1 MVQSLTQRGGSAA
14 AIQHHYDVSNQF
26 YRLWL
31 DPSMTYSAGLWP
43 ETGLDNDLEQSQLQ
57 KIDWHLSAA
66 GLKEGPPLDTQVG
79 HQLLDIGCGWGT
91 VMQTHVGHHLANQ
104 AVGLTLSHQQYEHI
118 LDFDN
123 SRIEVREESWI
134 KHQPSRP
141 YDGIVSIG
149 AFEHFALPETSS
161 AEKVEVYREFFS
173 RCQQWLKPKGKLSL
187 QTIAYGS
194 LNAKDKNVFTQT
206 EIFPDSEL
214 PRPGEIFLASD
225 GLFEIVTY
233 RNDRLHYGKTCDL
246 WLKNL
251 RSQRGLI
258 EEQFGPD
265 LYQKYEKYL
274 KLAVAGFYF
283 GQILLL
289 RLEMRALT

>member
-1 MVQSLTQRGGSAA
+1 MVQTLPQRGGSAA
-14 AIQHHYDVSNQF
+14 AIQHHYDVSNEF

-43 ETGLDNDLEQSQLQ
+43 DTILDDDLEQSQLK
-57 KIDWHLSAA
+57 KIDWHLTAA
-66 GLKEGPPLDTQVG
+66 GLNHSNPIGVQVG
-79 HQLLDIGCGWGT
+79 QKLLDIGCGWGT
-91 VMQTHVGHHLANQ
+91 VMQTHIDQHPANQ
-104 AVGLTLSHQQYEHI
+104 AVGLTLSHQQYEYI
-118 LDFDN
+118 LSFDQAN
-123 SRIEVREESWI
+123 IEVREESWI
-134 KHQPSRP
+134 DHQPTQS

-149 AFEHFALPETSS
+149 AFEHFALPDTSS
-161 AEKVEVYREFFS
+161 SEKVEVYRDFFS
-173 RCQQWLKPKGKLSL
+173 HCQQWLKSKGKLSL

-214 PRPGEIFLASD
+214 PRPGEIFLATD
-225 GLFEIVTY
+225 GLFEIITY

-251 RSQRGLI
+251 RSQRGQI
-258 EEQFGPD
+258 EAQFGST
-265 LYQKYEKYL
+265 LYQNYEKYL

-289 RLEMRALT
+289 RLEMKSLV